1 MKLKQLIGSLPDQV
15 VRELLGTFLVAHYRE
30 IGCPSPEAFL
40 AKLLLAL
47 YPKNVVTVE
56 TEAQFKAV
64 VEAFENKQDIQEAV
78 AAVQASEAITKAK
91 E

>member
-30 IGCPSPEAFL
+30 IGCPSPEAF
-40 AKLLLAL
+40 LAL

>member
-56 TEAQFKAV
+56 TEQELDAV
-64 VEAFENKQDIQEAV
+64 IEAFNRKEDPQAALAAARAEA
-78 AAVQASEAITKAK
+78 AITKAK